1 MAENYSNQEN
11 QSNDANAFA
20 STFKKLL
27 TSKHFI
33 NVVEVTAVRG
43 TAPNLVV
50 DVLPLVAEVKS
61 DGGGMI
67 QGSQIFNIPVWRLQR
82 GNSAIIMNPVVG
94 DIGMIAICD
103 NDTSVVRANRKESV
117 PGSKRTHSRS
127 DAIYLGGLLN
137 GEPSQFIEF
146 ADGALNIT
154 SPNPVNVTCAKA
166 TIVAPQG
173 VEIMTP
179 TAHFSGNI
187 TADGNIT
194 DNAGTQSAS
203 LKSLRDK
210 YDGHKHPVAGVQSG
224 SSTVTSNITD
234 SPA

>member
-1 MAENYSNQEN
+1 MADNYSNPEN

-20 STFKKLL
+20 SSFKKLL

-43 TAPNLVV
+43 AAPNLVV

-103 NDTSVVRANRKESV
+103 NDISVVRANRKESV
-117 PGSKRTHSRS
+117 PGSKRFHSRS

-154 SPNPVNVTCAKA
+154 SPNPVNVTCSKA

-173 VEIMTP
+173 VEITAP

-210 YDGHKHPVAGVQSG
+210 YDAHKHPVSGVQSG
-224 SSTVTSNITD
+224 SSTVTSNTTD

>member
-1 MAENYSNQEN
+1 MNNNYSGQEN

-20 STFKKLL
+20 SSFKKLL
-27 TSKHFI
+27 TSNYFI
-33 NVVEVTAVRG
+33 NVVEVMAVRG
-43 TAPNLVV
+43 VAPNLVV

-82 GNSAIIMNPVVG
+82 GNSAVIMNPVAG

-127 DAIYLGGLLN
+127 DAIYLGGILN
-137 GEPSQFIEF
+137 GQPTQFIEF
-146 ADGALNIT
+146 ADGAINIT
-154 SPNPVNVTCAKA
+154 TPNPVNVTCSKA
-166 TIVAPQG
+166 TIVAPDG
-173 VEIMTP
+173 VEITAP
-179 TAHFSGNI
+179 LAHFSGNI

-210 YDGHKHPVAGVQSG
+210 YDSHKHQVTGVQSG
-224 SSTVTSNITD
+224 SSTVTSNTTD

>member
-1 MAENYSNQEN
+1 MNNNYSGQEN

-20 STFKKLL
+20 SSFKKLL
-27 TSKHFI
+27 TSNYFI
-33 NVVEVTAVRG
+33 NVVEVMAVRG
-43 TAPNLVV
+43 VAPNLVV

-82 GNSAIIMNPVVG
+82 GNSAVIMNPVAG

-127 DAIYLGGLLN
+127 DAIYLGGILN
-137 GEPSQFIEF
+137 GQPTQFIEF
-146 ADGALNIT
+146 ADGAINIT
-154 SPNPVNVTCAKA
+154 TPNPVNVNCSKA
-166 TIVAPQG
+166 TIVAPSG
-173 VEIMTP
+173 VEITAP
-179 TAHFSGNI
+179 LAHFSGNI

-210 YDGHKHPVAGVQSG
+210 YDDHKHPVAGVQSG

>member
-1 MAENYSNQEN
+1 MNNNYSGQEN

-20 STFKKLL
+20 SSFKKLL
-27 TSKHFI
+27 TSNYFI
-33 NVVEVTAVRG
+33 NIVEVTAVRG
-43 TAPNLVV
+43 VAPNLVV
-50 DVLPLVAEVKS
+50 DAQPLVAEVKS

-67 QGSQIFNIPVWRLQR
+67 QGSEIFNIPVWRLQR

-117 PGSKRTHSRS
+117 PGSRRTHSRS
-127 DAIYLGGLLN
+127 DAIYLGGILN

-154 SPNPVNVTCAKA
+154 SPNPVNVNCSKA
-166 TIVAPQG
+166 TVTAQQG
-173 VEIMTP
+173 VEIITP
-179 TAHFSGNI
+179 LAHFSGDI

-194 DNAGTQSAS
+194 DNAGSQSAS
-203 LKSLRDK
+203 LKTLRDK
-210 YDGHKHPVAGVQSG
+210 YDTHKHQVSGVQGG
-224 SSTVTSNITD
+224 SSTVTSNTTD
-234 SPA
+234 SPS

>member
-1 MAENYSNQEN
+1 MADNYSNPEN

-33 NVVEVTAVRG
+33 NVVEVKAVRG
-43 TAPNLVV
+43 AAPNLVV

-103 NDTSVVRANRKESV
+103 NDISVARANRKESV
-117 PGSKRTHSRS
+117 PGSKRMHSCS

-154 SPNPVNVTCAKA
+154 SPNPVNVTCQTA
-166 TIVAPQG
+166 TVIAPGG
-173 VEIMTP
+173 VTVDTP
-179 TAHFSGNI
+179 LAHFTGNI

-194 DNAGTQSAS
+194 DNAGTQAAS

-210 YDGHKHPVAGVQSG
+210 YDAHKHQVTGVQGG
-224 SSTVTSNITD
+224 SSTVTSNTTD

>member
-1 MAENYSNQEN
+1 MANDYSSPESL
-11 QSNDANAFA
+11 SNDANAFA

-27 TSKHFI
+27 TSNYFI

-43 TAPNLVV
+43 VAPNLVV

-82 GNSAIIMNPVVG
+82 GNSAVIMNPVAG

-127 DAIYLGGLLN
+127 DAIYLGGILN
-137 GEPSQFIEF
+137 EQPTQFIEF
-146 ADGALNIT
+146 ADGAINIT
-154 SPNPVNVTCAKA
+154 TPNPVNVNCSKA
-166 TIVAPQG
+166 TIVAPGG
-173 VEIMTP
+173 VEITAP
-179 TAHFSGNI
+179 LAHFSGNI

-210 YDGHKHPVAGVQSG
+210 HDAHKHQVTGVQGG

>member
-1 MAENYSNQEN
+1 MANDYSSPESL
-11 QSNDANAFA
+11 SNDANAFA

-27 TSKHFI
+27 TSNYFI
-33 NVVEVTAVRG
+33 SVVEVTAVRG
-43 TAPNLVV
+43 IAPNLVV

-82 GNSAIIMNPVVG
+82 GNSAVIMNPVAG

-103 NDTSVVRANRKESV
+103 NDISVVRANRKESV

-127 DAIYLGGLLN
+127 DAIYLGGILN
-137 GEPSQFIEF
+137 GQPTQFIEF
-146 ADGALNIT
+146 ADGAINIT
-154 SPNPVNVTCAKA
+154 TPNPVNVSCSKA
-166 TIVAPQG
+166 TIVAPSG
-173 VEIMTP
+173 VEITAP
-179 TAHFSGNI
+179 LAHFSGNI
-187 TADGNIT
+187 TANGNIT

-210 YDGHKHPVAGVQSG
+210 YDAHKHQVTGVQAG
-224 SSTVTSNITD
+224 SSTVTSNTTD